1 MKYNFKLLIFF
12 LIILSSSLLGIDS
25 DFYFI
30 NKEYP
35 IKAKA
40 FESNTDIVETVYAGD
55 KVKLLFL
62 QENLQATKKEDEYWA
77 KVQIN
82 TKEGFLPFKFLQK
95 NKPNKVPYIKKR
107 ANIIPKP
114 YYVAVKS
121 LPVRMEPSSDA
132 NPIFSISKYSEII
145 VSRFTDFDDLIDG
158 VPGRWAFISYGRSE
172 GWVFGGF
179 LSEDK
184 LIEEDDL
191 PEPILLGKI
200 MFCIT
205 SIVLKD
211 EPSINGSPLLSLEEG
226 QSVKVL
232 EKKRST
238 ETIQGVKSSW
248 FHVTVNGTE
257 GYLFGGYL
265 SVQKKEKPKIIV
277 LDNSFIY
284 PLDFEKS
291 KMTSAFGP
299 RIDPVNGKI
308 GANHTGVDL
317 YPIERFG
324 APIYS
329 AGDGIVLHISNN
341 TGYGNLTVI
350 QHPNGLVS
358 YYAHQQKFKV
368 KQNEKV
374 KAGDLIGE
382 VGSSGKSTGP
392 HLHFEIRTGLWQ
404 EQLNPEKYIHV
415 PTN

>member
-1 MKYNFKLLIFF
+1 MKYNSILLKIY
-12 LIILSSSLLGIDS
+12 LIILSSSLSAIDS

-30 NKEYP
+30 NKEYA

-77 KVQIN
+77 KVQFS
-82 TKEGFLPFKFLQK
+82 TREGFLPFKYLQK
-95 NKPNKVPYIKKR
+95 NKPNKMPYIKKR
-107 ANIIPKP
+107 AIIIPKP

-121 LPVRMEPSSDA
+121 LPVRMEPSLDA
-132 NPIFSISKYSEII
+132 IPIFSISKNSEII

-179 LSEDK
+179 LSENK
-184 LIEEDDL
+184 IIEEDEVS
-191 PEPILLGKI
+191 EPLISGKTMYCTI
-200 MFCIT
+200 NIT
-205 SIVLKD
+205 LKD
-211 EPSINGSPLLSLEEG
+211 EPSSTGSPLMSIDEG
-226 QSVKVL
+226 QSVEVL
-232 EKKRST
+232 EKKRSL
-238 ETIQGVKSSW
+238 ETIQGVRSSW
-248 FHVTVNGTE
+248 FHVRVNDTE
-257 GYLFGGYL
+257 GYIFGGYL
-265 SVQKKEKPKIIV
+265 SLQKKEKPKTIV
-277 LDNSFIY
+277 LNNSFIY
-284 PLDFEKS
+284 PLEFEKS

-299 RIDPVNGKI
+299 RVDPVNGKI

-317 YPIERFG
+317 YPFERFG

-329 AGDGIVLHISNN
+329 AGDGVVLHQSNN
-341 TGYGNLTVI
+341 TGYGNLTVVL
-350 QHPNGLVS
+350 HPNGLVS